1 MCQADIVALNGVIQ
15 ANQESLIKRFDGQMA
30 VLQNRVTTIEKE
42 RKEEKAAAEAAR
54 RAALGLPPEEPNPM
68 ASFNQLHLDLGE
80 LVKFVLLKLIPAP
93 S

>member
-1 MCQADIVALNGVIQ
+1 
-15 ANQESLIKRFDGQMA
+15 MA

-42 RKEEKAAAEAAR
+42 RKEEKDAAEAAR

-80 LVKFVLLKLIPAP
+80 LVKFVLWSSCLHLHKFKIPHAYIEDR
-93 S
+93 